1 MAAKFT
7 VDICGIGRRAALEAL
22 GRMVE
27 TGDGP
32 MIHPVD
38 AGKTEDPYADLAEKA
53 EVVALLLRPEWSEG
67 YINARVKL
75 LADRY
80 GGEGRLIALVG
91 VSRKKLSPES
101 QAVARWVIY

>member
-7 VDICGIGRRAALEAL
+7 VDICGSGRRAALEAL

-38 AGKTEDPYADLAEKA
+38 AGKMEDPYEEMKARA

-67 YINARVKL
+67 YINARVKT
-75 LADRY
+75 LAAKY

-101 QAVARWVIY
+101 QAAARWVIY